1 MKFEITVDLN
11 ETTLTVEAL
20 ENWAAKQEFCEMD
33 ALIAQDA
40 DVITVELYSTFD
52 QLAGFAEA
60 IAELGKIIEETYQN

>member
-20 ENWAAKQEFCEMD
+20 ENWAAEQKFCEMD

-60 IAELGKIIEETYQN
+60 IAELGNIIEETWQD

>member
-20 ENWAAKQEFCEMD
+20 ENWAAKQDFCEMD
-33 ALIAQDA
+33 ALVQEVDG
-40 DVITVELYSTFD
+40 VIEIELYSTFD

-60 IAELGKIIEETYQN
+60 ITELGKIIEECYQD

>member
-11 ETTLTVEAL
+11 ETTFTVEAL

-60 IAELGKIIEETYQN
+60 IAELGNIIEESWQD

>member
-40 DVITVELYSTFD
+40 DVITVELCSTFD

-60 IAELGKIIEETYQN
+60 IAELGNIIEESWQD

>member
-60 IAELGKIIEETYQN
+60 ITELGKIIEETYQN

>member
-1 MKFEITVDLN
+1 MKFELTVDLN

-20 ENWAAKQEFCEMD
+20 ENWADEQEFCEMD

-60 IAELGKIIEETYQN
+60 ITELGKIIEECYQD